1 MKEKEQLPQES
12 KEVLYTRK
20 GYEYT
25 MMRSPATGVGL
36 VIRESFERRRLEE
49 DDETV
54 EEHKMRKK
62 LLNMFKK
69 STEKNRE
76 VVFHDS
82 SKKGTYKKEK

>member
-1 MKEKEQLPQES
+1 MKEKEQIEEIY
-12 KEVLYTRK
+12 KEVLHTRK

-25 MMRSPATGVGL
+25 MMSSPMTGTEL
-36 VIRESFERRRLEE
+36 VIRESFERRRLVE
-49 DDETV
+49 DDETE

-76 VVFHDS
+76 VMFHDS
-82 SKKGTYKKEK
+82 SKKGTYKK